1 MKRIVL
7 TALILVMSLASQSL
21 GFAASEDEQW
31 PIPDEPA
38 VGHHSVLIGE
48 QADGFKSYSQLTT
61 QYDKGYFL
69 CKSVSDE
76 HCSKGWYYNYN
87 AVLPVCDNA
96 AQVNC
101 IEGLS
106 ARKEGGEFKVANFDQ
121 YAFNKHPN
129 MFIGDLGRGIPMAG
143 SPSIWRLPG
152 APHPGGDEY
161 AVVAGLSGNLNKSDS
176 NYANEDFY
184 LHLSPVSRK
193 SGIYADTDVNG
204 FNNYNKCIQK
214 ISAEGIGSLAC
225 GGGAQELGKFK
236 CAVKTDQGGDCYL
249 QRPFPTD
256 TRFEIR
262 VRLAKEPISWMHGR
276 MLNPTIEVTSLSSG
290 GVKLTVEAGSVKV
303 PIFYSGGQF
312 STLDK
317 ELQEYW
323 DKCIPIRTCGF
334 STRSTSNFDKEP
346 NGNLRN
352 VSDNAESYGDR
363 ALGIIKT
370 FVKSASDK
378 SVAVPST
385 WNIRSL
391 TKTEMAKANGCFN
404 SGSGIKGIVT
414 TNSTTYSE
422 GPPTFSE
429 GFLNYKVASAH
440 FNPDGTEFKGTYN
453 LVIRSDVAR
462 CLYKFSSAPLSA
474 SIQVVTD
481 NGEPSVSTTLF
492 GERKGWVELA
502 AYNFEFSSPTVRVK
516 LEQEA
521 SVGNKLS
528 PTVSVKKSSITCL
541 KGKSVKKVTAQKPK
555 CPTGYKKR

>member
-1 MKRIVL
+1 MRKVAL
-7 TALILVMSLASQSL
+7 LILVVVMSFTNQ
-21 GFAASEDEQW
+21 GNVFAASEDEQW
-31 PIPDEPA
+31 PIPNEPA

-48 QADGFKSYSQLTT
+48 QADGFKSYSQLST
-61 QYDKGYFL
+61 QYEKGYFL

-76 HCSKGWYYNYN
+76 NCSKGWYYNYN
-87 AVLPVCDNA
+87 AVLPVCDIA

-106 ARKEGGEFKVANFDQ
+106 ARKEGGEVKVATFDQ
-121 YAFNKHPN
+121 YTYENHPN
-129 MFIGDLGRGIPMAG
+129 MYVGDVSKGIPMAG
-143 SPSIWRLPG
+143 APSIWKLPG
-152 APHPGGDEY
+152 MPHSGGDEY
-161 AVVAGLSGNLNKSDS
+161 ALVAGLSGNLNKTDT
-176 NYANEDFY
+176 NYVNEDFY
-184 LHLSPVSRK
+184 LHLAPVSRK
-193 SGIYADTDVNG
+193 SGISSDGDDSG

-214 ISAEGIGSLAC
+214 ISPEGIGSLAC
-225 GGGAQELGKFK
+225 GGGVQDVGKFK
-236 CAVKTDQGGDCYL
+236 CAVKTDKASDCYL
-249 QRPFPTD
+249 QRPFPAD
-256 TRFEIR
+256 TRFEVR

-276 MLNPTIEVTSLSSG
+276 MFNPTIEVKSLSTG

-334 STRSTSNFDKEP
+334 STRSTSNFAKEP

-352 VSDNAESYGDR
+352 VQDNAESYGDR

-378 SVAVPST
+378 SVAVPTT

-391 TKTEMAKANGCFN
+391 TKTEMSKANGCFN

-422 GPPTFSE
+422 GPPTFSD

-521 SVGNKLS
+521 SIGNKLS
-528 PTVSVKKSSITCL
+528 PKVSVKKSSITCV